1 MTSVIAVT
9 RDIASRLSWAR
20 AIGGCVLAALGM
32 GAAAGPAQATEYSRF
47 EWLSLDPAAGIQAQ
61 GVTPLRHGAL
71 LTLPASWQSGDAVVV
86 LGSDGPGQ
94 AGLLSGLLH
103 GGVAVLELNQSPR
116 QPVSAL
122 AEAALALRQQH
133 RAGLLIAVGQGGW
146 ADALRDGALPA
157 AYAATIS
164 LGAGLPHFALGPTP
178 VAAAERWELRAP
190 LLCET
195 LRWAQE
201 AAATPLPPASLTG
214 SELEERCRAGLLLA
228 PRPRVLSAAR

>member
-1 MTSVIAVT
+1 FSAVT
-9 RDIASRLSWAR
+9 KDIASRLSWAR

-47 EWLSLDPAAGIQAQ
+47 EWLWLDPAAGVQASVRQ
-61 GVTPLRHGAL
+61 GAL
-71 LTLPASWQSGDAVVV
+71 LNLPASWQAGDAVVV

-94 AGLLSGLLH
+94 ASPLSALLH
-103 GGVAVLELNQSPR
+103 AGTAVLELNQSPH
-116 QPVSAL
+116 QPANAL
-122 AEAALALRQQH
+122 AEAALALRQQR

-146 ADALRDGALPA
+146 GDALRDAALPQ

-164 LGAGLPHFALGPTP
+164 LGEGLPHFAMGATP
-178 VAAAERWELRAP
+178 VAAAERWEMRAP

-201 AAATPLPPASLTG
+201 AAATPLPPASVTG
-214 SELEERCRAGLLLA
+214 AELEARCRAGLLPA